1 MDALI
6 VYDSS
11 YGNTEQVAHAIAQ
24 GLGEH
29 YSVRVVAAAQAAL
42 LAGEAAQLL
51 IVGGP
56 TQERHLSP
64 GLRAMLEGLPRRSLQ
79 GVQAVTFDT
88 RYRMARSLSGSA
100 AREAARRLRR
110 TGCRLAAPPESFFM
124 GKDVPPEGQ
133 KRRHALERLEPGELE
148 RARQWARR
156 LALETAAV
164 RS

>member
-11 YGNTEQVAHAIAQ
+11 HGNTEQVAHAIAQ

-29 YSVRVVAAAQAAL
+29 YTARVVAASQAL
-42 LAGEAAQLL
+42 LTGEAPQLL
-51 IVGGP
+51 VVGGP
-56 TQERHLSP
+56 TQKRHLSP
-64 GLRAMLEGLPRRSLQ
+64 GLRATLDRLPRSSLQ

-100 AREAARRLRR
+100 AHEAARRLRR
-110 TGCRLAAPPESFFM
+110 TGCRLVAQPESFFV
-124 GKDVPPEGQ
+124 GKDVPPEGH

-156 LALETAAV
+156 LAMETAEV